1 LSKFLLGVACG
12 YVFHNAIDRVVNM
25 ATTTIDKKAA
35 ETEKKQEDTPPTNP
49 NFPSGGVS

>member
-1 LSKFLLGVACG
+1 MSKFLLGVACG

-35 ETEKKQEDTPPTNP
+35 EAEKNQENTSPTDDP
-49 NFPSGGVS
+49 NLS